1 MTPTSPT
8 RRFRHLAVHCKL
20 DPYDVY
26 CGRGRDPRTGAANP
40 GWGNPFVIG
49 RDGDRDTV
57 IAKHRAWLLAQ
68 PDLVARARRELRNKV
83 LSCWCAPKA
92 CHCETLAE
100 VANSG

>member
-8 RRFRHLAVHCKL
+8 RRFLHLVVHCKR

-49 RDGDRDTV
+49 
-57 IAKHRAWLLAQ
+57 
-68 PDLVARARRELRNKV
+68 P
-83 LSCWCAPKA
+83 
-92 CHCETLAE
+92 
-100 VANSG
+100 